1 MRAAERPARAAGAR
15 LRSRG
20 VMVVAAIV
28 LVLTSR
34 GVGTAQTP
42 APRRPI
48 AAPLTVGLVIGSA
61 WKGDTQPYPLARI
74 RLRDVETGRPAART
88 IADGDGRFR
97 FEGVDPGAYVVEL
110 LSLEEKVLAVG
121 DLFGVLAGG
130 QATTLVRLSAKAPW
144 FAGFFG
150 NAAAAAIAAAS
161 TLGVTAVGSNGSPTS
176 AQ

>member
-1 MRAAERPARAAGAR
+1 MA
-15 LRSRG
+15 
-20 VMVVAAIV
+20 VAAML

-42 APRRPI
+42 APRQLPPRC
-48 AAPLTVGLVIGSA
+48 L
-61 WKGDTQPYPLARI
+61 D
-74 RLRDVETGRPAART
+74 GRPGDRLCLEGRHAAVPAGADPVARRRNGPARVART
-88 IADGDGRFR
+88 VSDGDGRFR

-110 LSLEEKVLAVG
+110 LSLEDKVLAVG

-130 QATTLVRLSAKAPW
+130 QATTLVRLSSKAPW

-161 TLGVTAVGSNGSPTS
+161 TLGVTAVGSNGSPAS

>member
-1 MRAAERPARAAGAR
+1 MA
-15 LRSRG
+15 
-20 VMVVAAIV
+20 VAAML

-34 GVGTAQTP
+34 GIGTTQAP
-42 APRRPI
+42 APRQP
-48 AAPLTVGLVIGSA
+48 ATAMLTVGLVIGSA

-74 RLRDVETGRPAART
+74 RLRDVETGRPVART
-88 IADGDGRFR
+88 VSDGDGRFR
-97 FEGVDPGAYVVEL
+97 FERVDPGAYVVEL
-110 LSLEEKVLAVG
+110 LSLEDKVLAVG

-130 QATTLVRLSAKAPW
+130 QATTLVRLGAKAPW

-161 TLGVTAVGSNGSPTS
+161 TLGVTAVGSNGNPAS